1 VRDFVEVVLRGLA
14 AETDDTAVKQLP
26 IYVQVALD
34 QFVPEDDRAEL
45 RVRWEHGVRALV
57 EQAAPGS
64 DKQLTFV
71 RSLSGTAGKRIP
83 PCSYG
88 GAARTDE
95 GLDLVEG
102 LLDGT
107 TQLDGL
113 TVGADLRW
121 NLLTAL
127 AARGRADRERVLAE
141 LADDNTISGKERA
154 AAALAVIP
162 STETKAEAWE
172 NGAVRDGV
180 PNETQ
185 RSIAYVFDTSEQQDV
200 LAPYLEKYLEVA
212 ETIWEEKGTQIAST
226 MLEYMFPRSLTS
238 QETLDRVDAWLASSS
253 ANPAAKRYVL
263 ECRDDLVR
271 ALEAQAFNAR

>member
-1 VRDFVEVVLRGLA
+1 
-14 AETDDTAVKQLP
+14 
-26 IYVQVALD
+26 
-34 QFVPEDDRAEL
+34 
-45 RVRWEHGVRALV
+45 V

-271 ALEAQAFNAR
+271 ALKAQGLNRQS